1 MDTVGQKVK
10 DILTKGECLNS
21 RFIENHDDLVE
32 VVERLRSVGHTI
44 AFVSGV
50 WDLKHVGHERY
61 LSAASKQADIL
72 VVGCDTDQL
81 TQKKGPNRPIVT
93 MDERVEQLINLR
105 SVDIVTPISSY
116 DEADKLIAEL
126 KPDVMV
132 ISESTEK
139 NTDDH
144 LAKMKKLHGKNCGEI
159 VVLPPQAKTSTTAR
173 VRNLMIDGVEGLA
186 SAVTK
191 TVNDYLHN
199 TKKDES

>member
-1 MDTVGQKVK
+1 MDKIGQKVK
-10 DILTKGECLNS
+10 DILTKNECPDS
-21 RFIENHDDLVE
+21 RFIEDHQELID
-32 VVERLRSVGHTI
+32 VVKRLQSVGNTI

-72 VVGCDTDQL
+72 VVGCDTDNL
-81 TQKKGPNRPIVT
+81 TKKKGPNRPIVT

-105 SVDIVTPISSY
+105 SVGIVTPIPSY
-116 DEADKLIAEL
+116 EEADKLIAEL
-126 KPDVMV
+126 HPDVMV

-144 LAKMKKLHGKNCGEI
+144 LEKMKKLHGDNCGE
-159 VVLPPQAKTSTTAR
+159 VVILPPQAKTSTTAR
-173 VRNLMIDGVEGLA
+173 VRNLMIDGIEGLA
-186 SAVTK
+186 AAVNK

-199 TKKDES
+199 TKNS